1 MMGITKEENNIVI
14 FDGRVETSSQSL
26 QNNNAINSCITTRP
40 PRVPKPQ
47 SGVTIPIHTDTEE
60 DHHTNTPEQ
69 HQQAQQ
75 CSSSSQH
82 SKSRHHRSSSQP
94 RSSQP
99 IELEQLSASKLNSS
113 SSKRSASQPRA
124 LQQNSSHFLEG
135 FNLAGSF
142 DVGAIPDPPTPS
154 SSRSRNNRRRVS
166 SGSVLRPMSSRDVTN
181 RGNNNQAME
190 ISGDTAITI
199 TTTKSSS
206 SARRKRKT
214 LSHVPSPLIQED
226 KQKNVVL
233 TTTEDNNQ
241 GREENID
248 VEVKPKTLRIELCH
262 DEISPKRRKK
272 SRQSMV
278 IPVNLP
284 LQEDGNVNATC
295 DNISCPAAA
304 AVPVLKPSRSDS
316 SSMMMMNDSPLK
328 MKKNKKIFPGDLKSM
343 QELRNLVRGYCAISS
358 ETERGLSEEAKSI
371 LEITGYELP
380 KKIMTVTKNSNN
392 NSRAMLSNRRL
403 VIQKIAPVLTQME
416 KRRERDTK
424 QWETDTNCRVTKS
437 TKSGRYRYYDID
449 SNQKISSH
457 EYKQRYIA
465 VIENGR
471 PGRMVRAE
479 AWISMLDSPSATE
492 DVTMHV
498 TTTATTLKNNDH
510 SSENFPASDEEP
522 IVIGIDHHQEQNT
535 IEKNA
540 MEQKEAF
547 SPPNN
552 DSILVRVES
561 TGNMG
566 IGATDRMD
574 ICDMSMSLD
583 YGEQSSSMSMMTN
596 NCHLAT
602 TSMSTER
609 NEIAEISEA
618 SSEDVDENQLE
629 SRTPSPANP
638 DEIETEKA
646 YHTADNV
653 SNPPLSL
660 PLPSRDTESIDPDIA
675 QAERRLW
682 DRIDLALHEYSEE
695 IMLITENKKK
705 RMAGAHPSHGGERK
719 QLL

>member
-1 MMGITKEENNIVI
+1 MVVGTTKEENNIVI
-14 FDGRVETSSQSL
+14 FDGVETLSQSL
-26 QNNNAINSCITTRP
+26 QNNKVVVVAGTENSTSAALNVRMNAINSSVTTRP
-40 PRVPKPQ
+40 PRVPKPE
-47 SGVTIPIHTDTEE
+47 SGVTIHTDTE
-60 DHHTNTPEQ
+60 DHSN
-69 HQQAQQ
+69 
-75 CSSSSQH
+75 
-82 SKSRHHRSSSQP
+82 RHRSSSQP
-94 RSSQP
+94 RPSQP
-99 IELEQLSASKLNSS
+99 IELEQLSASKVDS
-113 SSKRSASQPRA
+113 SSKRSASQPRS
-124 LQQNSSHFLEG
+124 LQQQSSHFLEG

-154 SSRSRNNRRRVS
+154 SSKSRNRRRVS

-181 RGNNNQAME
+181 RGNNNQAIE
-190 ISGDTAITI
+190 TSGDKPTTI
-199 TTTKSSS
+199 TSTKSSS

-226 KQKNVVL
+226 KQKDFVL
-233 TTTEDNNQ
+233 TTEDCNQ
-241 GREENID
+241 GKEENND

-278 IPVNLP
+278 IPINLP
-284 LQEDGNVNATC
+284 LQEDVNVNAAC
-295 DNISCPAAA
+295 DDRSCPAAA
-304 AVPVLKPSRSDS
+304 AAIPVLKPSRGDNSS
-316 SSMMMMNDSPLK
+316 SSMMMNNSPLK
-328 MKKNKKIFPGDLKSM
+328 MKKKEKIFPGDLKSM

-358 ETERGLSEEAKSI
+358 EAERGTSEEAKSI

-380 KKIMTVTKNSNN
+380 KKIMTVTRNSNN
-392 NSRAMLSNRRL
+392 NSRAVLSNRRL

-465 VIENGR
+465 VIEDGR
-471 PGRMVRAE
+471 PQRMARAE
-479 AWISMLDSPSATE
+479 AWISRLDDNVEAPTE

-498 TTTATTLKNNDH
+498 TTTTTTTTLNRNDH
-510 SSENFPASDEEP
+510 LSENFLASEEP
-522 IVIGIDHHQEQNT
+522 IVIDIDHHQEQNT

-561 TGNMG
+561 TGSMG
-566 IGATDRMD
+566 IGATDCMD
-574 ICDMSMSLD
+574 ICDMSTSLD
-583 YGEQSSSMSMMTN
+583 YGEQSSSISMMTN
-596 NCHLAT
+596 NCHLT
-602 TSMSTER
+602 TTAMSTGM
-609 NEIAEISEA
+609 NEIAEISAA

-629 SRTPSPANP
+629 SRTPSPTNP
-638 DEIETEKA
+638 DEIETGKV
-646 YHTADNV
+646 YTADDV
-653 SNPPLSL
+653 SNPPPLSL
-660 PLPSRDTESIDPDIA
+660 PSRDKESIDPDIA

-695 IMLITENKKK
+695 IMMISEEKKK
-705 RMAGAHPSHGGERK
+705 RMAGARPPHGGERQ

>member
-1 MMGITKEENNIVI
+1 MMVGATKEENNIVI
-14 FDGRVETSSQSL
+14 FDGVETLSQSL
-26 QNNNAINSCITTRP
+26 QDNKVVAATENSSATLNVRMNAINSSVATRP
-40 PRVPKPQ
+40 PRVPKPE
-47 SGVTIPIHTDTEE
+47 SGVTIHTDTE
-60 DHHTNTPEQ
+60 DHSN
-69 HQQAQQ
+69 
-75 CSSSSQH
+75 
-82 SKSRHHRSSSQP
+82 RHRSFSQP
-94 RSSQP
+94 RPSQP
-99 IELEQLSASKLNSS
+99 IELEQLSASKVNS
-113 SSKRSASQPRA
+113 SSKRSASQPRS
-124 LQQNSSHFLEG
+124 LQQHSSHFLEG

-154 SSRSRNNRRRVS
+154 SSKSRNRRRVS

-181 RGNNNQAME
+181 RGNNNQAIE
-190 ISGDTAITI
+190 TSGDTPTTI
-199 TTTKSSS
+199 TTTKSGS

-226 KQKNVVL
+226 KQKDLVL
-233 TTTEDNNQ
+233 TIKDYNQ
-241 GREENID
+241 GKEENYD
-248 VEVKPKTLRIELCH
+248 VEMKPKTLRIDLCH

-278 IPVNLP
+278 IPINLP
-284 LQEDGNVNATC
+284 LQEDVNVNAAC
-295 DNISCPAAA
+295 DDRSCPAAA
-304 AVPVLKPSRSDS
+304 AVPVLKPSRGDNS
-316 SSMMMMNDSPLK
+316 SRMMMNNSPLK
-328 MKKNKKIFPGDLKSM
+328 MKKNRKIFPGDLKSM

-380 KKIMTVTKNSNN
+380 KKIMTVTRNSNN
-392 NSRAMLSNRRL
+392 NSRAILSNRRL

-424 QWETDTNCRVTKS
+424 QWETGTNCRVTKS

-465 VIENGR
+465 VIEDGR
-471 PGRMVRAE
+471 PQRMARAE
-479 AWISMLDSPSATE
+479 AWISRLDDNAEAPTE

-498 TTTATTLKNNDH
+498 TTTTLNKNDD
-510 SSENFPASDEEP
+510 SSENFPASEEP
-522 IVIGIDHHQEQNT
+522 IVIGIQEQKT

-540 MEQKEAF
+540 MKQKEAF

-574 ICDMSMSLD
+574 ICDMSMSMSLD
-583 YGEQSSSMSMMTN
+583 YGEQSISMSMMTN
-596 NCHLAT
+596 NCHLT
-602 TSMSTER
+602 TTAMSTER

-629 SRTPSPANP
+629 SRTPSPTNP
-638 DEIETEKA
+638 DEIETGKA
-646 YHTADNV
+646 YSADDV
-653 SNPPLSL
+653 SNPPPLS
-660 PLPSRDTESIDPDIA
+660 LPSRDTESIDPDIA

-695 IMLITENKKK
+695 IMMISEEKNK
-705 RMAGAHPSHGGERK
+705 RMVGAYPSHGGKRQ